1 MGNRHHAFVF
11 VVIPLS
17 EVKKFL
23 IIDIIGGTALYYAL
37 KLPFHS
43 VIAATAGSM
52 IGPLLIRQSLKRS
65 LPVPFNKR

>member
-1 MGNRHHAFVF
+1 MENRQCAFVF

-17 EVKKFL
+17 EIKKFVV
-23 IIDIIGGTALYYAL
+23 IDIIGGTVLYYAL

-52 IGPLLIRQSLKRS
+52 VGPLLIRRSLKRNR
-65 LPVPFNKR
+65 PVPFSKR